1 MRGSRAEERPM
12 IATAIDNADERLLS
26 IRVISLLL
34 RFFIRVSS
42 ENSNY
47 LYCRD
52 DRKGPDYVTF
62 SYRITPDACSSLCL
76 RLSDPTSAP
85 EPLPGIRKERRQ
97 ERKGVAGREE
107 SVRWRFEGGNELPA
121 STTLVMTWLPCL
133 SLSSLRRS
141 FPRVIPR
148 QWSHLKP
155 PARRQNDSL
164 DSLLNEILHFPI
176 LLNFPK
182 IEALYFSFTL
192 KCNTLP
198 NEWTFISSKNLAR
211 RFSCLLR
218 GQVSP
223 PPSLSLSL
231 SLSLPFSFCLPF
243 VELYQ
248 DSLISRH
255 NYSPSS
261 SFP

>member
-1 MRGSRAEERPM
+1 MKDCFQS
-12 IATAIDNADERLLS
+12 
-26 IRVISLLL
+26 VISLLL

-85 EPLPGIRKERRQ
+85 EPLAGIRKERRQ
-97 ERKGVAGREE
+97 ERKGAAGREE

-192 KCNTLP
+192 KRNTLP
-198 NEWTFISSKNLAR
+198 NEWTFISSKNLVR
-211 RFSCLLR
+211 RFASFAGKSSPPPPL
-218 GQVSP
+218 P

-231 SLSLPFSFCLPF
+231 FLFLSSCTLPSCIKIL
-243 VELYQ
+243 
-248 DSLISRH
+248 
-255 NYSPSS
+255 
-261 SFP
+261 